1 MMVIFGWCMTGMF
14 AVTFL
19 MMGIESLVYE
29 RLVKETQDM
38 QHTSVHIFKQIKMKY
53 EGMCRIG
60 RNVNNTRNFVDKI
73 MLSWKI
79 CGIRYDILRRFEK
92 LVMVAFGYT
101 GVVAAMYLYYKRGFC
116 RECVILSAGGIM
128 VGLALKMWEITL
140 DVEYKKE
147 KMLIMVTDYLENQMH
162 TGKVQNVQDAAMVQ
176 AAATVENE
184 KDSHAKDDEKN
195 KKTKNTV
202 YEESLI
208 NEVLNEYLK

>member
-1 MMVIFGWCMTGMF
+1 MMVVFGWCMTGMF

-92 LVMVAFGYT
+92 LAMVAFGYT

-140 DVEYKKE
+140 DIEYKKE

-162 TGKVQNVQDAAMVQ
+162 TGKVQNVQDVAIVQ

>member
-92 LVMVAFGYT
+92 LVMVAFGYI

-140 DVEYKKE
+140 DIEYKKE

-162 TGKVQNVQDAAMVQ
+162 TGKVQNVQDTAMVQ
-176 AAATVENE
+176 AAATVENT
-184 KDSHAKDDEKN
+184 KDGHAKDNEKKEKN
-195 KKTKNTV
+195 KNTV